1 MNQLC
6 TTEEVVEN
14 IKDVLS
20 RHITENK
27 VCDWHVADALEI
39 TAENLATLK
48 SRDSMP
54 LKEIIL
60 FCDRCGLDPMKIVMK
75 KKSC

>member
-1 MNQLC
+1 M
-6 TTEEVVEN
+6 VEK
-14 IKDVLS
+14 IKDVMS
-20 RHITENK
+20 KHISKDN
-27 VCDWHVADALEI
+27 VFDWHVADALGINEG
-39 TAENLATLK
+39 TLASRIK
-48 SRDSMP
+48 RDSPP